1 MCLMPFLL
9 YIIYIIFIISKISN
23 LVLKD
28 SFQKRNSVVNHLV
41 SKWSPSN
48 DPFPVFLLITIMS
61 LSPRR
66 LTFLQ
71 PVYSSPKIKTF
82 VALCD
87 KSVHSYK
94 YNAYVKAFISE
105 NVKGSWELSAD
116 LNFFHCYL
124 VCPTRLLIH
133 QRMNANGFLLPYDL
147 FSWNR

>member
-71 PVYSSPKIKTF
+71 PVYSSPKIKIF

-105 NVKGSWELSAD
+105 NVKVRNSAASK
-116 LNFFHCYL
+116 FFLCYL
-124 VCPTRLLIH
+124 YCKLTVMRSEKFPVHL
-133 QRMNANGFLLPYDL
+133 
-147 FSWNR
+147 S